1 MTTPD
6 RKTYLSTMVGLLR
19 GVEGA
24 LDTLGWDR
32 IYSTP
37 TKTRAIYAGGKSEA
51 ELAKYQ
57 KNQGK
62 TNDCAAYSVAA
73 ALRLLADQPPVQEV
87 SAQLSRPLSQVVSY
101 EYSVDVANRHAA
113 LRSNVLGGV
122 KEVLSGED
130 LRVWAGGPTMP
141 RHQARLARELAARYS
156 LDVDARVMRGTADD
170 LLHYLAMP
178 DTYVLVTIGWSKD
191 TRPRIQ
197 YPDGEFRTFGK
208 PETFK
213 VGGMS
218 VDGPFTAHV
227 MMLAAYDPDRKGKLD
242 HKNVTV
248 PWGFVNSWVDAGDG
262 LYWMTE
268 DDFRDAWRF
277 VIPLVGRQ
285 QMVVIQKQS

>member
-6 RKTYLSTMVGLLR
+6 RKTYLSAMVGLLR

-37 TKTRAIYAGGKSEA
+37 AKSRAIYAGGKSEA

-57 KNQGK
+57 KNQGRS
-62 TNDCAAYSVAA
+62 NDCAAYSVAA
-73 ALRLLADQPPVQEV
+73 ALRLLADQPPVQELN
-87 SAQLSRPLSQVVSY
+87 AKDAHPLSQVVSY
-101 EYSVDVANRHAA
+101 ELSVDVANRHAA

-122 KEVLSGED
+122 KEILSGED

-141 RHQARLARELAARYS
+141 RQQARLARELAHRYS
-156 LDVDARVMRGTADD
+156 IDVATHVTRGTADD
-170 LLHYLAMP
+170 LLRYLATP
-178 DTYVLVTIGWSKD
+178 DTYILVTIGWSKD

-197 YPDGEFRTFGK
+197 YPDGVFRYFGQ

-218 VDGPFTAHV
+218 FDGPFTAHV
-227 MMLAAYDPDRKGKLD
+227 MLLAAYDPDRKGMLD
-242 HKNVTV
+242 NKTVSV

-268 DDFRDAWRF
+268 EDFRDAWRF

-285 QMVVIQKQS
+285 QMVIIQKRK